1 MKDRFGAVDL
11 GSKTTLNLVM
21 IVKMVTTRD
30 LINTMAMTSMMID
43 PVTMTLSH
51 LTTSGFKTMD
61 TKFSVSNTKVE
72 MLEVRCGHPG

>member
-30 LINTMAMTSMMID
+30 LINTMAVTMMID

-61 TKFSVSNTKVE
+61 TKFSVSDTKVE